1 METKLIYMAEM
12 QKLDCEAVVVGV
24 REVEGRRIIVLDQT
38 IFYPQ
43 GGGQPYDQG
52 SIKSG
57 DNIFEVKEVRYSE
70 GEVLHI
76 GEFVT
81 GVINV
86 GDQVKCA
93 VNKERRELNTR
104 YHSAGHIIDFALAEL
119 WFNFAPKKGYHWPE
133 GAYDE
138 YFGDITTLD
147 KEKFQKDLEIKCN
160 EITSRD
166 VATEVIF
173 MNLEEMKNVC
183 AFPPSEIP
191 GNKPGRVVMY
201 GGRGIPCGG
210 THVAN
215 LRDVGHMTIRKVKQE
230 KEIVRVAYGL

>member
-1 METKLIYMAEM
+1 MAEM
-12 QKLDCEAVVVGV
+12 QRLDCEAHVLDV
-24 REVEGRRIIVLDQT
+24 REVEGKRIIVLDQT

-43 GGGQPYDQG
+43 GGGQPYDRG
-52 SIKSG
+52 FIKSG
-57 DNIFEVKEVRYSE
+57 ENVFEVKEVRYQD

-76 GEFVT
+76 GEFVS
-81 GVINV
+81 GVINTS
-86 GDQVKCA
+86 DQVVCE
-93 VNKERRELNTR
+93 VSRERRELHTR
-104 YHSAGHIIDFALAEL
+104 LHSAGHIIDFALSEL
-119 WFNFAPKKGYHWPE
+119 GFNFAPKKGYHWPE

-138 YFGDITTLD
+138 YFGDITQLD
-147 KEKFQKDLEIKCN
+147 KEKFQRDLEAKCN

-166 VATEVIF
+166 VKTEVKF
-173 MNLEEMKNVC
+173 MSLEEMKSVC

-201 GGRGIPCGG
+201 GERGIPCGG